1 MSQPLTGI
9 RVLDM
14 ATMLA
19 GPYGATLLGDLGA
32 DLADVRFVDSGI
44 EAHLRQVY
52 EQHYGMAPIVYV
64 TRAADGVGSIAL

>member
-32 DLADVRFVDSGI
+32 DVIKVES
-44 EAHLRQVY
+44 HS
-52 EQHYGMAPIVYV
+52 V
-64 TRAADGVGSIAL
+64 TTAAISVPSAWASARRS